1 MTTTIIAEKR
11 AMTAEEYLKMEREG
25 IREMDGKYEFF
36 NNQLRLMA
44 GGTPNHNRINR
55 NVVQALTNQID
66 ASDRDLELFFVDVRV
81 VSYLS
86 YKNYLY
92 PDTFIVEGKPYFDDQ
107 QNDNLL
113 NPRVIVEVLSNSTE
127 SFDRGDKF
135 KSYRQIPT
143 LQEYILVNQKHACIE
158 QFYRDET
165 GKWIFGDII
174 YEGVFKLKSLP
185 FELDVKQVYR
195 KINFL
200 LMDEDDD

>member
-1 MTTTIIAEKR
+1 M
-11 AMTAEEYLKMEREG
+11 
-25 IREMDGKYEFF
+25 
-36 NNQLRLMA
+36 
-44 GGTPNHNRINR
+44 
-55 NVVQALTNQID
+55 TNQID

-92 PDTFIVEGKPYFDDQ
+92 TDTFIVEGKPYFDDE
-107 QNDNLL
+107 QNDNLV
-113 NPRVIVEVLSNSTE
+113 NPRVIVEVLSDSTE

-143 LQEYILVNQKHACIE
+143 LQEYILVNQKQACVE

-174 YEGVFKLKSLP
+174 SEGVFKLKSLP
-185 FELDVKQVYR
+185 FFLAFILLVELTGSYLARIKFANNTWLY
-195 KINFL
+195 NFSIPL
-200 LMDEDDD
+200 EYSFYLFQFAEKLCCSF